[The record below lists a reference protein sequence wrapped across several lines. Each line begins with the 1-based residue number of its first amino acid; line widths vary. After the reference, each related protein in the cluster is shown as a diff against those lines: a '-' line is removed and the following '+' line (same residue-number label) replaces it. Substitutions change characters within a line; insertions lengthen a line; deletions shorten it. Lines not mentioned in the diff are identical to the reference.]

1 MGAQWKAKGKELAA
15 SARGKLFGRLV
26 KDILVAARNGAD
38 PASNSKLRL
47 CVEQARKVSMP
58 KDTLERAIKKGAG
71 LTGEAVH
78 FEHVIYEASPRTKS
92 PSWSNA

>member
-58 KDTLERAIKKGAG
+58 KDT
-71 LTGEAVH
+71 
-78 FEHVIYEASPRTKS
+78 
-92 PSWSNA
+92 